1 MRSYQEIVPSNNT
14 VRIYLCGVTV
24 YDDCHIGHARTIVV
38 FDVLRRFLMSKEVN
52 VIFIQNFTDV
62 DDKII
67 NRARLDG
74 LSAIQI
80 SEKYIIRYFED
91 FKALNVMNASKYPKA
106 TGHILE
112 IIKLIKILVER
123 NFAYI
128 TPNGVYFR
136 VKNFVDYGA
145 LSNKITSELESG
157 SRIQVD
163 ELKEDPLDFALW
175 KFSSE
180 EPCWQTPW
188 GMGRP
193 GWHIECSAMALKYLG
208 NDIDIHGGGLDLI
221 FPHHENE
228 LAQSEAATS
237 NKFVK
242 LWMHVGMVTINGEK
256 MSKSLGNVITIKD
269 ALRTCGK
276 NSLRLYLISSHY
288 SNSIDYTVTKIKE
301 AVEKWKEIEHC
312 LFELKSVKKE
322 GDYNSDF
329 ENLCAKLF
337 SQFVDAINTDLNTH
351 LAISSILKLVNH
363 VNKLISLEIITTN
376 MAQYVLP
383 IIHKM
388 MFILGLSVDNIP
400 DTEKKHIEDMIAL
413 RSKYRVNKNYAESDK
428 IRRQLLETYDVEL
441 IDHETYTSWKK
452 IEKPPFQTQE

>member
-1 MRSYQEIVPSNNT
+1 M
-14 VRIYLCGVTV
+14 CGVTV

-74 LSAIQI
+74 LSASQI
-80 SEKYIIRYFED
+80 SEKYIRRYFED
-91 FKALNVMNASKYPKA
+91 FTALNVMNASNYPKA
-106 TGHILE
+106 TGHIKE
-112 IIKLIKILVER
+112 IIELIKVLVEK

-136 VKNFVDYGA
+136 VKNFVDYGT
-145 LSNKITSELESG
+145 LSNKVTSELASG

-180 EPCWQTPW
+180 EPSWQTPW

-208 NDIDIHGGGLDLI
+208 NDIDVHGGGLDLI

-242 LWMHVGMVTINGEK
+242 LWMHVGMVTIKGEK

-269 ALRTCGK
+269 ALRSCGK

-288 SNSIDYTVTKIKE
+288 SNSIDYTVTNIKE

-329 ENLCAKLF
+329 EKFCTELF
-337 SQFVDAINTDLNTH
+337 LQFIDAINTDLNTH
-351 LAISSILKLVNH
+351 LATSNILKLVNH
-363 VNKLISLEIITTN
+363 LNKLISLEKITTK
-376 MAQYVLP
+376 MTQYVLP

-388 MFILGLSVDNIP
+388 MFILGLSIDNIP
-400 DTEKKHIEDMIAL
+400 DTEKKYIGDMIAL
-413 RSKYRVNKNYAESDK
+413 RSKYRIDKNYAESDK
-428 IRRQLLETYDVEL
+428 IRRQLLETYNVEL
-441 IDHETYTSWKK
+441 IDHENYTSWKK
-452 IEKPPFQTQE
+452 IERPPFQVQENK